1 MKKISHTQR
10 IPVAAAGIALSLLCL
25 GLAAR
30 AQNAATNNAPAAGQA
45 AADSNVVNQANAKI
59 RLANDAIRR
68 ANEEVGKLNHRVQ
81 ELEAKV
87 TSLTA
92 ELESYRQLGGAWLQ
106 FVPDNL
112 GTYPPPPY
120 PIAAMKKHLSGGVS
134 MRIVVSTNGL
144 PFEVAVGRSSGVT
157 MLDTNAVQ
165 WVKNRWRW
173 PEGPVRHYVW
183 TCHYGLQ

>member
-1 MKKISHTQR
+1 MKKTSHAQR
-10 IPVAAAGIALSLLCL
+10 IPVAVTCIALSVLCL
-25 GLAAR
+25 PLAAR
-30 AQNAATNNAPAAGQA
+30 AQNAPTNNAAAAGQA
-45 AADSNVVNQANAKI
+45 AADTNLVDQANAKI
-59 RLANDAIRR
+59 RLANETIRR
-68 ANEEVGKLNHRVQ
+68 ANEEVGRLNHRVQ

-87 TSLTA
+87 TALTA
-92 ELESYRQLGGAWLQ
+92 ELESYRHLGGAWLQ

-120 PIAAMKKHLSGGVS
+120 PAAAMKKHLSGGVS

-144 PFEVAVGRSSGVT
+144 PFEVAVGRSSGVS

-165 WVKNRWRW
+165 WVKNHWRW

-183 TCHYGLQ
+183 TCHYELQ